1 MDHSVQGYL
10 KRRSTEELVL
20 ALQYYYMQND
30 PENYEQVIAFI
41 EQELRRREEVTES
54 SG

>member
-10 KRRSTEELVL
+10 KRRSTEELAF
-20 ALQYYYMQND
+20 ALQYYYSQND

-41 EQELRRREEVTES
+41 KKELSEREYEAEKM
-54 SG
+54 